1 MGIIMKEV
9 HPFAAIFPE
18 MTGDEFAALVAD
30 IRANGLHEPI
40 DLYEDKTLDGRNRDR
55 ACADLGIVPMYRN
68 FTGSEAEA
76 RAYVIS
82 KNLHRRHLNESQRAY
97 VAAQFAQL
105 HRGRTSNRPMG
116 TLAQSEAATLM
127 NVGVRSVRR
136 AAIVRDHGTP
146 EEKAAVQQGEQSVR
160 HLADKINE
168 RKKSEPSKDA
178 PKPRGRRGRRRSS
191 GKRPAPTS
199 PLKSRHDSDLDF
211 LEQVWVGACASARSE
226 FMSRRGFQWTETA
239 AAVSGKGG

>member
-18 MTGDEFAALVAD
+18 MTGDEFATLVTD

-76 RAYVIS
+76 QAYVIS

-105 HRGRTSNRPMG
+105 RKGDNQHAPIGA
-116 TLAQSEAATLM
+116 LAQSEAATLM
-127 NVGVRSVRR
+127 HVSRRSVQR
-136 AAIVRDHGTP
+136 ATIVRDHGTP
-146 EEKAAVQQGEQSVR
+146 EEKATVERGEQSVR
-160 HLADKINE
+160 HLADQIKA
-168 RKKSEPSKDA
+168 RKKTEPSKDD
-178 PKPRGRRGRRRSS
+178 PKAKGRKRRRHSS

-211 LEQVWVGACASARSE
+211 LEQVWVGACASARTE
-226 FMSRRGFQWTETA
+226 FMARRGFQWTETA
-239 AAVSGKGG
+239 AAV